1 MRMPFARSS
10 FALLLAA
17 SFAAFTAPAAAQQ
30 DDMGGA
36 APPVVA
42 RLSVVEGTVALKHGD
57 AGDQVGAVV
66 NAPIQAGDYLST
78 GADGRVEVQLD
89 ANTIVR
95 AGANTQL
102 RFTQLD
108 GSGEIAQLAEGSLQ
122 VRVLASSQ
130 GNVQIQTPSVDV
142 EPSEAGSYLVSVTG
156 DGNSE
161 ITAREGSI
169 AVVTPQGTQ
178 DVDPGKTMLVTGQ
191 AANPQYQY
199 VDEVA
204 VSDLESWGDQRDQ
217 SMVVADDAQAQDVPS
232 GMTGTSDLNQY
243 GNWVDIPGYGQAWVP
258 SDQAPGWTPYSS
270 GQWVTLNYYGPTF
283 VAAVPW
289 GWAPYHYG
297 SWFFT
302 AGVGWAW
309 TPGPRYVR
317 PVWAPRV
324 TTVGI
329 GVGAGFGVRPQRA
342 FYPSYAVQRQ
352 YAAPRQFAPRQR
364 MYAPQR
370 QYAAQQRGYYAPQ
383 RGYYAP
389 QRGYYAPQRG
399 YYAPQRAYVQRYAAP
414 RGGGYQQFSR
424 GGAASRMTSGGR
436 PRGPGRP

>member
-1 MRMPFARSS
+1 
-10 FALLLAA
+10 
-17 SFAAFTAPAAAQQ
+17 
-30 DDMGGA
+30 
-36 APPVVA
+36 
-42 RLSVVEGTVALKHGD
+42 
-57 AGDQVGAVV
+57 
-66 NAPIQAGDYLST
+66 
-78 GADGRVEVQLD
+78 
-89 ANTIVR
+89 
-95 AGANTQL
+95 
-102 RFTQLD
+102 
-108 GSGEIAQLAEGSLQ
+108 
-122 VRVLASSQ
+122 LASSQ

-324 TTVGI
+324 RSVLFIPHTQCSASTPRRVNSRHNSACTLRSASTLRSNVAI
-329 GVGAGFGVRPQRA
+329 MRRSAATMLRSAAITRRSEAIMRRSARTCSVTLRHVAAVINSSLGVERLHA
-342 FYPSYAVQRQ
+342 
-352 YAAPRQFAPRQR
+352 
-364 MYAPQR
+364 
-370 QYAAQQRGYYAPQ
+370 
-383 RGYYAP
+383 
-389 QRGYYAPQRG
+389 
-399 YYAPQRAYVQRYAAP
+399 
-414 RGGGYQQFSR
+414 
-424 GGAASRMTSGGR
+424 
-436 PRGPGRP
+436 